1 MVSFRFMVEMQN
13 ITATTNIP
21 PTWFFKLDAKVCGWA
36 YNAQWIE
43 QVDFVHQFKK
53 KSALFNGV

>member
-36 YNAQWIE
+36 YNAQWIG

-53 KSALFNGV
+53 KSAL